1 MKKIKYLWP
10 LVSVIAVLLTTAGI
24 TYAWFDHS
32 ASLVT
37 LLEIQPPD
45 AITIT
50 PVGYDGTE
58 LAALDLDFK
67 DGVDEKVTAEDGTT
81 TITILRPVRIKSTS
95 PVHQLEVVHTTNLNQ
110 LNFNIYPVTDK
121 GGHFSDWGTPLSGKP
136 VNPDPSDPNLA
147 KREQLNNYKDA
158 DTVEAH
164 AYPLYWLADRCGDKQ
179 YVQAADKAK
188 VAIEVSSKKSTEFDA
203 AKQCDVDYYST
214 YYILEISWQET
225 TKETDLFY
233 ILAQNIAVTP
243 ASSGE
248 GGGNP

>member
-24 TYAWFDHS
+24 TYAWFAHS

-67 DGVDEKVTAEDGTT
+67 EGVDIKNEENG

-110 LNFNIYPVTDK
+110 LNFNIYPVIDN
-121 GGHFSDWGTPLSGKP
+121 GGHFSNWGTPLKGSYI
-136 VNPDPSDPNLA
+136 NPDPDNSKLA
-147 KREQLNNYKDA
+147 KPENLNNYRDEHK
-158 DTVEAH
+158 VEAH
-164 AYPLYWLADRCGDKQ
+164 AYPLYWLADCCGDKR
-179 YVQAADKAK
+179 YVQEADKSK
-188 VAIEVSSKKSTEFDA
+188 VAIEVSSGKSTEFDA

-214 YYILEISWQET
+214 YYILEISWKET

-243 ASSGE
+243 VSSGE

>member
-10 LVSVIAVLLTTAGI
+10 LVSVIAVLLTTVGV
-24 TYAWFDHS
+24 TYAWFAHS

-37 LLEIQPPD
+37 LLEIQSPD
-45 AITIT
+45 TITIT
-50 PVGYDGTE
+50 PVGEDGTE

-67 DGVDEKVTAEDGTT
+67 EGVDSKKEDG

-95 PVHQLEVVHTTNLNQ
+95 PVHQLEVVHTTNLNK
-110 LNFNIYPVTDK
+110 LEFKIYPATISEEGFDDAL
-121 GGHFSDWGTPLSGKP
+121 GENLSGRFI
-136 VNPDPSDPNLA
+136 NPNSSDSHLA
-147 KREQLNNYKDA
+147 EKENLNNYKEGDS
-158 DTVEAH
+158 VEAH
-164 AYPLYWLADRCGDKQ
+164 AYPLYWLADCCGDKR
-179 YVQAADKAK
+179 YVQEEI
-188 VAIEVSSKKSTEFDA
+188 AIEVSSKKSTEFDA

-243 ASSGE
+243 ADE
-248 GGGNP
+248 GGGNPG

>member
-10 LVSVIAVLLTTAGI
+10 LVSVIAVLLTTVGV
-24 TYAWFDHS
+24 TYAWFAHS

-50 PVGYDGTE
+50 PVGEDGTE

-67 DGVDEKVTAEDGTT
+67 EGVDSKKEDG

-95 PVHQLEVVHTTNLNQ
+95 PVHRLEVVHTTNLNQ
-110 LNFNIYPVTDK
+110 LSFNIYPVTDK
-121 GGHFSDWGTPLSGKP
+121 GGHFSDRGTPLSGKP

-147 KREQLNNYKDA
+147 KTEQLNNYKDR
-158 DTVEAH
+158 DDVEAH
-164 AYPLYWLADRCGDKQ
+164 AYPLYWLADCCGDKK
-179 YVQAADKAK
+179 YVQEADKSK

-243 ASSGE
+243 ADE

>member
-10 LVSVIAVLLTTAGI
+10 LVSVIAVLLTTVGV
-24 TYAWFDHS
+24 TYAWFAHS

-50 PVGYDGTE
+50 PVGEDGTE

-67 DGVDEKVTAEDGTT
+67 EGVDSKKEDG

-95 PVHQLEVVHTTNLNQ
+95 PVHQLEVVHTTNLKQ
-110 LNFNIYPVTDK
+110 LNFNIYPVTDN
-121 GGHFSDWGTPLSGKP
+121 GGHFSDRGTPLSGKP
-136 VNPDPSDPNLA
+136 VNPDPKNPNLA
-147 KREQLNNYKDA
+147 KKENLNNYKDA
-158 DTVEAH
+158 TVEAH
-164 AYPLYWLADRCGDKQ
+164 AYPLYWLADCCGDKQ

-188 VAIEVSSKKSTEFDA
+188 VAIEVSSEKSTEFDA
-203 AKQCDVDYYST
+203 AKQSYIDYYTT

-243 ASSGE
+243 ADE

>member
-24 TYAWFDHS
+24 TYAWFAHS

-50 PVGYDGTE
+50 PVGDDGKE
-58 LAALDLDFK
+58 LTALDLDYK
-67 DGVDEKVTAEDGTT
+67 DGVDDKVTVDGAT
-81 TITILRPVRIKSTS
+81 TITIRRPVRIKSTS

-110 LNFNIYPVTDK
+110 LNFNIYPVTDN
-121 GGHFSDWGTPLSGKP
+121 GGHFSDRGTPLSGKP

-147 KREQLNNYKDA
+147 KTEQLNNYKDR
-158 DTVEAH
+158 DDVEAH
-164 AYPLYWLADRCGDKQ
+164 AYPLYWLADCCGDKRYMQ
-179 YVQAADKAK
+179 EADTSK
-188 VAIEVSSKKSTEFDA
+188 VAIEVSSEQSSEFDA
-203 AKQCDVDYYST
+203 AKQDYIDYYTT

-243 ASSGE
+243 ADE

>member
-24 TYAWFDHS
+24 TYAWFAHS

-50 PVGYDGTE
+50 PVGNDGTE
-58 LAALDLDFK
+58 LTALDLDFK

-81 TITILRPVRIKSTS
+81 TITIRRPVRIKSTS
-95 PVHQLEVVHTTNLNQ
+95 PVHQLEVVHTTNLNK
-110 LNFNIYPVTDK
+110 LEFKIYPVTDE
-121 GGHFSDWGTPLSGKP
+121 GGHFSDRGTPLKGSYI
-136 VNPDPSDPNLA
+136 NPDPDNSKLA
-147 KREQLNNYKDA
+147 KPENLNNYRDEHK
-158 DTVEAH
+158 VEAH
-164 AYPLYWLADRCGDKQ
+164 AYPLYWLAASCGDPDF
-179 YVQAADKAK
+179 VDNADKPK
-188 VAIEVSSKKSTEFDA
+188 IKIEVSSVPSTEFDA

-243 ASSGE
+243 VSSGE
-248 GGGNP
+248 GGGSQ